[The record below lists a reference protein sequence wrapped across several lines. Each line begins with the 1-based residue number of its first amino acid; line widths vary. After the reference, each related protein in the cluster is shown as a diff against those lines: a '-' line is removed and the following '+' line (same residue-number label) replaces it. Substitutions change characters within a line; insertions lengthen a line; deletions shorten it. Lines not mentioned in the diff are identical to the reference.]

1 MFFQRSTMSASY
13 LAPFRF
19 AMSRRYKQG
28 IDLWKL
34 NPLEQSTSGQ
44 PTLRPISIV
53 LSIFFAT
60 MLLVGCDDIGAYPG
74 AYALPGSTI
83 DSRVAEQT
91 MAVVEEYLQTY
102 QPGPTPRLFQTTRLT
117 DRNGVLIAELMGE
130 GRRTWIPLDQVS
142 PFLIQATIATEDA
155 SYYENNGIDVWRI
168 AGALLRNIQSGTV
181 VSGASTITMQ
191 LARNLF
197 VAPEKRDEETVD
209 RKLLEAGIA
218 QELTDL
224 YSKDEILEMYLNLL
238 NYGQLTYGPEAAAQ
252 VYFGKSAADLT
263 LGEASMMAG
272 LPQQPAY
279 LNPYLD
285 YEAARFRQRIVLDL
299 MVRHGFLSDSEADA
313 AYAEPIALA
322 GDPGL
327 APNLAPHFVQ
337 YVVETLDSQFGEGYT
352 RRSGLNITTTL
363 DLAIQQMAQETVV
376 ENVEKLLPTYGL
388 SNAALVAMMPY
399 SGEILAMVGSAD
411 FDDPTISGQ
420 VNVALRER
428 QPGSAI
434 KPVLYATAIEQ
445 NAISPATVI
454 WDTKVQYNADG
465 GQSYAPRNYDRLFH
479 GPVSVRTALASSYN
493 IPAVKLL
500 DAVGVETMLAGAKRL
515 GINGLDRGT
524 DWYGLS
530 LALGGGEVTLLDLTT
545 AYHTL
550 ASDGQY
556 LPPNP
561 ILSLVD
567 NMGNEIEQIEAEP
580 RVVISPGTAFLVSDM
595 LSDNRARQPG
605 FGLNSPLN
613 LDVPAAV
620 KTGTTTDFR
629 DNWTLGYTRYLVA
642 GVWAGNSDG
651 TPMRNATGVTGAA
664 PIWRDF
670 MTKVQA
676 SPPALAILNASSD
689 PDAWQ
694 FVPPEGV
701 VQENRCPPGVTCR
714 EGGEYFRTSWLE
726 SAQSRGGADPLFD
739 SVALVKSAPVYMT
752 EGEAARLVG
761 YCAIDE
767 ASERYLLSV
776 NSIAG
781 LSTLIGTR
789 PITDESEVQSAFV
802 AALADAFRETV
813 QGDKPDAETETEPGA
828 SPNDGDP
835 IGVGPTGG
843 DEMSDDVIRE
853 SRLWTNEHLGALA
866 WSLQYGAPVNLGNCD
881 ELAGRIGE
889 AFERWP
895 ASDLG
900 GQRVLVDLGAAY
912 SDDVGRLGETVAL
925 SALVG
930 AVDVASVIGTGSEQD
945 LDAGQYVLT
954 QPVVH
959 NDACP
964 GSYIM
969 GTILNA
975 AGGPVPGVTVTAR
988 DEWGNTAQAVSK
1000 SGAADFGR
1008 FDLPVHSGTPHTIY
1022 VTVLDGSGN
1031 AISPT
1036 VAVEHNK
1043 GEEGTGPCHHV
1054 VFQDRGLGVERV
1066 GQSAEHGPDG
1076 GG

>member
-1 MFFQRSTMSASY
+1 MFFQRLTVSLSKLAVLRLPMAS
-13 LAPFRF
+13 RF
-19 AMSRRYKQG
+19 AQTSN
-28 IDLWKL
+28 LWKL
-34 NPLEQSTSGQ
+34 NPLGQ
-44 PTLRPISIV
+44 ISLGQISLKLVSIV
-53 LSIFFAT
+53 ISVSLAG
-60 MLLVGCDDIGAYPG
+60 MLLTACDDIGAYPG
-74 AYALPGSTI
+74 TSAPLGSTI
-83 DSRVAEQT
+83 DSRAAEQT

-102 QPGPTPRLFQTTRLT
+102 QPGPTPRLFQTTKLY
-117 DRNGVLIAELMGE
+117 DRKGVQIAELMGE
-130 GRRTWIPLDQVS
+130 GRRTWIPLEQVS

-155 SYYENNGIDVWRI
+155 SYYENNGIDAWRI
-168 AGALLRNIQSGTV
+168 AGALLRNIQKGSV

-197 VAPEKRDEETVD
+197 VEREKRNDETID

-218 QELTDL
+218 QELTGL
-224 YSKDEILEMYLNLL
+224 YTKDEILEMYLNLL
-238 NYGQLTYGPEAAAQ
+238 NYGQLAYGPEAAAQ

-263 LGEASMMAG
+263 LPEATMMAG

-313 AYAEPIALA
+313 AYAEPVTLA

-327 APNLAPHFVQ
+327 APDLAPHFVQ

-352 RRSGLNITTTL
+352 RRSGLNITTAL
-363 DLAIQQMAQETVV
+363 DLEIQGMAQETVV
-376 ENVEKLLPTYGL
+376 ENVERLLPTYGL
-388 SNAALVAMMPY
+388 SNAALVAMAPN

-411 FDDPTISGQ
+411 FDDPAISGQ

-454 WDTKVQYNADG
+454 WDTKVQYRSDDS
-465 GQSYAPRNYDRLFH
+465 QSYSPLNYDRLFH

-500 DAVGVETMLAGAKRL
+500 DAVGVETMLDGAKDL

-556 LPPNP
+556 LPANP
-561 ILSLVD
+561 VLSLID
-567 NMGNEIEQIEAEP
+567 NMGNEMEQVEVEP
-580 RVVISPGTAFLVSDM
+580 SAVVSPETAFLISDM
-595 LSDNRARQPG
+595 LSDDRARQPG
-605 FGLNSPLN
+605 FGINSPLI

-629 DNWTLGYTRYLVA
+629 DNWTLGYTRHLVA

-651 TPMRNATGVTGAA
+651 APMRNATGVTGAA

-676 SPPALAILNASSD
+676 SPQALATLNAGSD

-694 FVPPEGV
+694 FVPPEGIV
-701 VQENRCPPGVTCR
+701 LENRCPPGVACR
-714 EGGEYFRTSWLE
+714 GGGEYYRTSWLE
-726 SAQSRGGADPLFD
+726 SAQSRGGSGPLFD
-739 SVALVKSAPVYMT
+739 SVATVNSAPVYMT
-752 EGEAARLVG
+752 EGDAARLVG
-761 YCAIDE
+761 YCAMDE
-767 ASERYLLSV
+767 ARGRTLLTV
-776 NSIAG
+776 NSAAG
-781 LSTLIGTR
+781 ISTFGVDG
-789 PITDESEVQSAFV
+789 PAADEAEAQSAFV
-802 AALADAFRETV
+802 AALADAFRETRSE
-813 QGDKPDAETETEPGA
+813 DKLDNEPDSDPVDEDETSEDVTQE
-828 SPNDGDP
+828 
-835 IGVGPTGG
+835 GVTQ
-843 DEMSDDVIRE
+843 EA
-853 SRLWTNEHLGALA
+853 RLWSSEHLGALA

-881 ELAGRIGE
+881 ELAGRIGD

-895 ASDLG
+895 ASNLG

-912 SDDVGRLGETVAL
+912 GDAVGGLGQTVAL

-930 AVDVASVIGTGSEQD
+930 AVDIASVIGTSSEQS
-945 LDAGQYVLT
+945 LSSGQYVVT

-959 NDACP
+959 NNACP

-975 AGGPVPGVTVTAR
+975 AGGPVPGITVAAR

-1031 AISPT
+1031 AISP
-1036 VAVEHNK
+1036 AIPVEHNK
-1043 GEEGTGPCHHV
+1043 GEEGTGPCHHI
-1054 VFQDRGLGVERV
+1054 VFQDRGFGLDSVDL
-1066 GQSAEHGPDG
+1066 SADDGSDG

>member
-1 MFFQRSTMSASY
+1 MFLQRLTVSSSKLAAIRSAR
-13 LAPFRF
+13 PGCF
-19 AMSRRYKQG
+19 AQASN
-28 IDLWKL
+28 LWKL
-34 NPLEQSTSGQ
+34 NPLGQ
-44 PTLRPISIV
+44 ISLKLVPIV
-53 LSIFFAT
+53 LAVSLAG
-60 MLLVGCDDIGAYPG
+60 MLLTACNDIGAYPG
-74 AYALPGSTI
+74 TSAPPGSTI

-91 MAVVEEYLQTY
+91 MSVVEEYLRTY
-102 QPGPTPRLFQTTRLT
+102 QPGPTPRLFQTTKLY
-117 DRNGVLIAELMGE
+117 DRNGVLIAELIGE
-130 GRRTWIPLDQVS
+130 GRRTWIPLEQVS

-155 SYYENNGIDVWRI
+155 SYYENNGIDAWRI
-168 AGALLRNIQSGTV
+168 AGALLRNIQKGSV

-197 VAPEKRDEETVD
+197 VATERRNDETID

-224 YSKDEILEMYLNLL
+224 YTKDEILEMYLNLL
-238 NYGQLTYGPEAAAQ
+238 NYGQLAYGPEAAAQ

-263 LGEASMMAG
+263 LPEASMLAG

-313 AYAEPIALA
+313 AYAEPITLA

-337 YVVETLDSQFGEGYT
+337 YVVDTLDSQFEEGYT
-352 RRSGLNITTTL
+352 RRSGLNITTSL
-363 DLAIQQMAQETVV
+363 DLNIQRMAQETVV

-388 SNAALVAMMPY
+388 SNAALVAMAPN

-411 FDDPTISGQ
+411 FDDPAISGQ

-434 KPVLYATAIEQ
+434 KPVLYATAIDQ
-445 NAISPATVI
+445 NAISPASVI
-454 WDTKVQYNADG
+454 WDTKVQYRSDS
-465 GQSYAPRNYDRLFH
+465 GQSYAPLNYDRLFH

-500 DAVGVETMLAGAKRL
+500 NALGVETMLTGAKRL

-550 ASDGQY
+550 ASDGLY

-567 NMGNEIEQIEAEP
+567 NMGNEVEQVEAEP
-580 RVVISPGTAFLVSDM
+580 SAVVSPETAFLISDM
-595 LSDNRARQPG
+595 LSDDRARQPG
-605 FGLNSPLN
+605 FGINSPLI

-629 DNWTLGYTRYLVA
+629 DNWTLGYTRHLVA

-676 SPPALAILNASSD
+676 SPQALTTLNAASD

-694 FVPPEGV
+694 FTPPEGV
-701 VQENRCPPGVTCR
+701 VRETLCPPGVTCR
-714 EGGEYFRTSWLE
+714 EGGEYYRTSWLE
-726 SAQSRGGADPLFD
+726 SAQSRGGSGPLFD
-739 SVALVKSAPVYMT
+739 SVATVKSAPVYMT
-752 EGEAARLVG
+752 QGDSARLVG
-761 YCAIDE
+761 YCAMDE
-767 ASERYLLSV
+767 ARERTLLTV
-776 NSIAG
+776 NSAAG
-781 LSTLIGTR
+781 ISTFAGDGSTS
-789 PITDESEVQSAFV
+789 DEVEAQLAFV
-802 AALADAFRETV
+802 AALADAFRETTPGGEPDDEAS
-813 QGDKPDAETETEPGA
+813 GD
-828 SPNDGDP
+828 PNDEDEARE
-835 IGVGPTGG
+835 GV
-843 DEMSDDVIRE
+843 SQE
-853 SRLWTNEHLGALA
+853 SVVQEARLWSSEHLGALA

-881 ELAGRIGE
+881 ELAGRVGD
-889 AFERWP
+889 AFARWP
-895 ASDLG
+895 AGDLG

-912 SDDVGRLGETVAL
+912 DDGVGGLGQTVAL

-930 AVDVASVIGTGSEQD
+930 AVDIASVIGTTSEQSVD
-945 LDAGQYVLT
+945 SGRYVLT

-964 GSYIM
+964 GNYIM

-975 AGGPVPGVTVTAR
+975 AGGPVPGITVAAR

-1008 FDLPVHSGTPHTIY
+1008 FDLPVHSSTPHTIY

-1031 AISPT
+1031 AISPS
-1036 VAVEHNK
+1036 VPVEHNK
-1043 GEEGTGPCHHV
+1043 GEEGTGSCHHV
-1054 VFQDRGLGVERV
+1054 VFQDRGSGLDSVGLG
-1066 GQSAEHGPDG
+1066 AEGGLDG